1 MQEDGAAAAVA
12 ETSTEEDAALKKTNI
27 AKNKGGRGGG
37 AKKNKKPLSEYSVGS
52 TVEGKII
59 NIMPYGAFVDIGATT
74 DGLVHVSHVW
84 AVAVFRGHPVPGR
97 LGVLSCLDCPDVDT
111 CGPNRSRTS
120 SCRTSSL

>member
-1 MQEDGAAAAVA
+1 MCVQISAKSTSLRAACQISAPRVARHPIGLRMQEDGAAAAVA

-37 AKKNKKPLSEYSVGS
+37 AKKNEKPLSEYSVGS

-74 DGLVHVSHVW
+74 DGLVHVSQV
-84 AVAVFRGHPVPGR
+84 
-97 LGVLSCLDCPDVDT
+97 
-111 CGPNRSRTS
+111 
-120 SCRTSSL
+120 